1 MFTSVARH
9 LTVAA
14 AAAFALL
21 LAVLTATP
29 ASAGSMWFSKSSGS
43 TANASWLE
51 IGTLPGGV
59 PGNIHFGSMYI
70 EDLGNGEAGVWGEVY
85 DLTCEPGVIP
95 DGPGGGGHG
104 LEEEEPGA
112 PEGCVHEGARF
123 IEGGDVTFTMDR
135 KLSKA
140 TLTGTLQVFGHDGPA
155 GAPPVNMTLTGVGDA
170 YKSVESGTFTDS
182 SGTYSYRY
190 NFSGRDA
197 TVSGYIGAMVFDNV
211 AGEWSTAQMGSYRS
225 VDRGRTR

>member
-1 MFTSVARH
+1 MSSSVARH

-21 LAVLTATP
+21 LALMSASP
-29 ASAGSMWFSKSSGS
+29 ASASSMWFSRSSGS

-51 IGTLPGGV
+51 VGTLPGGV
-59 PGNIHFGSMYI
+59 PGNIHFGSMFI
-70 EDLGNGEAGVWGEVY
+70 EDLGNGRANVWGEVY
-85 DLTCEPGVIP
+85 DLTCDEGVIP

-104 LEEEEPGA
+104 EEEGPTA

-123 IEGGDVTFTMDR
+123 IEGGDVVFRMDR

-155 GAPPVNMTLTGVGDA
+155 GAPPVNMTLTGVGDS
-170 YKSVESGTFTDS
+170 YKSVESGSYSDPYGS
-182 SGTYSYRY
+182 YSYRY

-211 AGEWSTAQMGSYRS
+211 AGEWSNAQMGSYRS
-225 VDRGRTR
+225 VERGRSI